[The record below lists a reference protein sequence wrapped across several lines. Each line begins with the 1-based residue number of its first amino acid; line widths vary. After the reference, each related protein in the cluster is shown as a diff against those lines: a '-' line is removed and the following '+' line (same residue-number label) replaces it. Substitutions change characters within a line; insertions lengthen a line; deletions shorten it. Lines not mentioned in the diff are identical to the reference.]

1 MPAGCFF
8 QRPTLSLAMSR
19 YALLLL
25 SLLFAS
31 PGSAIGESSII
42 LLPKHKSKG
51 ALSVE
56 EALASRRT
64 CRDFE
69 AKPLSLEE
77 VAQLLWAAQGITGA
91 DGHLRAAPS
100 AGALYPLDVYAVVG
114 QASVEGLAAGAYRY
128 IPSQHGLEQIT
139 AGDLREVVAQAS
151 LRQRWMAD
159 APLSLVVTA
168 QYSRIEGKYGSRG
181 RRYALMEA
189 GHVGQ
194 NVFLQAE
201 ALGLA
206 AGIVGAFDDGR
217 LANALH
223 LPGGHEPLLVM
234 PVGHPRA
241 R

>member
-1 MPAGCFF
+1 
-8 QRPTLSLAMSR
+8 MSR
-19 YALLLL
+19 NALLLL
-25 SLLFAS
+25 SFLLAY
-31 PGSAIGESSII
+31 PGGAIGESSII

-64 CRDFE
+64 RRDFE
-69 AKPLSLEE
+69 AKPLSLED

-91 DGHLRAAPS
+91 DGYLRAAPS

-114 QASVEGLAAGAYRY
+114 EASVQGLAAGVYRY
-128 IPSQHGLEQIT
+128 IPSQHGLEQI
-139 AGDLREVVAQAS
+139 APGDLREAVAQAS

-168 QYSRIEGKYGSRG
+168 EYSRIEAKYGSRG

-189 GHVGQ
+189 GHVCQ

-217 LANALH
+217 LANVLH
-223 LPGGHEPLLVM
+223 LPQGHEPLLVM

>member
-1 MPAGCFF
+1 MPK
-8 QRPTLSLAMSR
+8 
-19 YALLLL
+19 YALLLW
-25 SLLFAS
+25 SLLLAY

-51 ALSVE
+51 SLSVE
-56 EALASRRT
+56 EAFASRRT
-64 CRDFE
+64 RRDFQ

-91 DGHLRAAPS
+91 DGYLRAAPS

-114 QASVEGLAAGAYRY
+114 EGSVEGLAAGAYRY
-128 IPSQHGLEQIT
+128 LPSQHGLEQTTI
-139 AGDLREVVAQAS
+139 GDLRKAVAQAS
-151 LRQRWMAD
+151 LGQRWMAD

-168 QYSRIEGKYGSRG
+168 EYSRIEGKYGSRG
-181 RRYALMEA
+181 RRYAMMEA

-194 NVFLQAE
+194 NIFLQAE

-217 LANALH
+217 LAKVLH
-223 LPGGHEPLLVM
+223 LPREHEPLIVM

>member
-1 MPAGCFF
+1 
-8 QRPTLSLAMSR
+8 MSKS
-19 YALLLL
+19 ALLLL
-25 SLLFAS
+25 SLLLTC
-31 PGSAIGESSII
+31 PGSAIGDSGII

-51 ALSVE
+51 SLSVE

-64 CRDFE
+64 RRDFQ

-77 VAQLLWAAQGITGA
+77 VAQLLWAAQGITGT
-91 DGHLRAAPS
+91 DGYLRAAPS

-114 QASVEGLAAGAYRY
+114 EASVEGLAAGAYRY
-128 IPSQHGLEQIT
+128 LPPQHGLKQIT
-139 AGDLREVVAQAS
+139 TGDLREAVAQAS
-151 LRQRWMAD
+151 LKQRWMAD

-168 QYSRIEGKYGSRG
+168 EYSRIEGKYGSRG

-189 GHVGQ
+189 GHAGQ

-217 LANALH
+217 LANVLH
-223 LPGGHEPLLVM
+223 LPRGHEPLLVM